1 MKKGRKLFSLRHTQE
16 KIGETIKIED
26 QEKREEK
33 IPIQTTTDLNIEAVK
48 NDVPDKIEE
57 NQKPTAIYS
66 KK

>member
-1 MKKGRKLFSLRHTQE
+1 MKKGRKLFSLRHIRE

-26 QEKREEK
+26 QESQEEK
-33 IPIQTTTDLNIEAVK
+33 NPTQTTTDPNTEASK
-48 NDVPDKIEE
+48 NDVPERIEG